1 MLDDLS
7 TIFYNIVYIYIYAQS
22 MRLLFVANV
31 CGMDDSRLTIANH
44 SGPTQK
50 KNKKFR
56 FDEFVLSVCRKALP
70 GSIWYVYVRIPSLVL
85 GNFVVNLLEP
95 GFTDSKSAVLTTV
108 L

>member
-1 MLDDLS
+1 MIMLMLDDLS

-50 KNKKFR
+50 KK
-56 FDEFVLSVCRKALP
+56 
-70 GSIWYVYVRIPSLVL
+70 
-85 GNFVVNLLEP
+85 
-95 GFTDSKSAVLTTV
+95 
-108 L
+108 